1 MLDACL
7 QNPNTSINSA
17 SSARPVRTAIVLVP
31 TCNAGSQWTAFLSAL
46 LSQHSRPAVCVVI
59 DSESIDGTVVAAEAA
74 GLTVQRIKRADFNHG
89 ETRQQAI
96 DRFAGAADFVV
107 FLTQDA
113 ILADPQSLNLLL
125 SAFDDNAVAAAYGRQ
140 LPHDNA
146 TVLAAHARLFN
157 YPDKCHTSQLVDV
170 PVRGIKTCFLSNSFA
185 AYRVQALQEVGGFAK
200 DVILG
205 EDTHLAARLLQAG
218 YAIRYHS
225 GAMVYHSHNYSVV
238 EEFQRYFD
246 IGVFHAQQSR
256 LMLAFGAAG
265 HEGIKFVRSEVAY
278 LLRHAP
284 WRLPEAICRNC
295 LKALAYRLGKKQA
308 SLPIAM
314 RRFMSMSK
322 GYWA

>member
-1 MLDACL
+1 M
-7 QNPNTSINSA
+7 
-17 SSARPVRTAIVLVP
+17 
-31 TCNAGSQWTAFLSAL
+31 
-46 LSQHSRPAVCVVI
+46 
-59 DSESIDGTVVAAEAA
+59 AAEAA
-74 GLTVQRIKRADFNHG
+74 GLTVQRIKRAAFNHG
-89 ETRQQAI
+89 ATRQQALE
-96 DRFAGAADFVV
+96 RFAGDADFVV

-113 ILADPQSLNLLL
+113 VLADPQSLNLLL
-125 SAFDDNAVAAAYGRQ
+125 SSFDDTAVAAAYGRQ
-140 LPHDNA
+140 MPHDNA
-146 TVLAAHARLFN
+146 TALAAHARLFN
-157 YPDKCHTSQLVDV
+157 YPDQCHTSRLADV

-185 AYRVQALQEVGGFAK
+185 AYRVQAVQEVGGFAK

-225 GAMVYHSHNYSVV
+225 GAKVYHSHNYAVV

-256 LMLAFGAAG
+256 LMSAFGGAG
-265 HEGIKFVRSEVAY
+265 QEGVKFVRSQAAY

-284 WRLPEAICRNC
+284 WRLPEAVYRNC
-295 LKALAYRLGKKQA
+295 LKAMAYRLGKRQA
-308 SLPIAM
+308 SLPLAM